1 VTEGGEDRIVAGLRV
16 RLDREICVGF
26 GDCID
31 EAPNALRLDDE
42 GLVVFERPEEAT
54 ADDMIRAAKVCPVD
68 AILIWDGDGNA
79 VAP

>member
-1 VTEGGEDRIVAGLRV
+1 MSEGDEDRIVAGLRV

-31 EAPNALRLDDE
+31 EAPNALRLDDD
-42 GLVVFERPEEAT
+42 GLVVFDRPDDAS
-54 ADDMIRAAKVCPVD
+54 ADDMVRAAKACPVD
-68 AILIWDGDGNA
+68 AILVWSADGNP